1 MIDETAWTLS
11 APSNRVLSEYIA
23 EQLREAIVTDQLKA
37 GQRIV
42 EREIAEAM
50 QTSRGPVRDALLL
63 LENEGLVVRY
73 AHRGTFVAEL
83 TVQDIEEIYSLRRTI
98 ESLALEY
105 LVKRATP
112 EQLDQLDDL
121 VQQMADKVEAGYRLA
136 EATELDLAFH
146 RALCRLSGHS
156 RALAAWE
163 ALSGQTRIL
172 LLGHRIRN
180 PRDFQERSVE
190 WHRRLVNAVRER
202 DLSRAQD
209 ELRRHLAATVEGLL
223 EAEPE
228 SQGQDSVG

>member
-1 MIDETAWTLS
+1 MIDDTAWTPS
-11 APSNRVLSEYIA
+11 APSNRVLSEHIA

-73 AHRGTFVAEL
+73 PHRGTFVAEF
-83 TVQDIEEIYSLRRTI
+83 TVQDVEEIYSLRQSI
-98 ESLALEY
+98 ESLAVEY
-105 LVKRATP
+105 LVERATP
-112 EQLDQLDDL
+112 EDLDQLDEL
-121 VQQMADKVEAGYRLA
+121 VQQMADKVEAGYRVS

-146 RALCRLSGHS
+146 RAICRLSGHS
-156 RALAAWE
+156 RALVAWE

-190 WHRRLVNAVRER
+190 WHRRLANAIRER
-202 DLSRAQD
+202 DIDRAQD

-223 EAEPE
+223 GARPE
-228 SQGQDSVG
+228 STMETEA